1 MLLKLIGSLM
11 IIGASSFIGY
21 ALAKDLKTR
30 QQELRQFQGQIS
42 MLENEIRYMSNP
54 LADAFEKIAEGK
66 SGSSSVIFLKAA
78 EIMKNEAGSSAPD
91 AWKRA
96 VEACISHTSLNKEDE
111 KIIKSFANMLGGSDT
126 EGQLKNIRNFTG
138 MLENQQKNADEK
150 YKSTAPVYRKLGVL
164 FGIAIVILLL

>member
-11 IIGASSFIGY
+11 VICASSLIGC
-21 ALAKDLKTR
+21 ALAKDLKAR
-30 QQELRQFQGQIS
+30 KQELRQLQGQIC

-54 LADAFEKIAEGK
+54 LADAFEKIAESNSGK
-66 SGSSSVIFLKAA
+66 TAAIFQKAA
-78 EIMKNEAGSSAPD
+78 EIMKNEAGASASD

-126 EGQLKNIRNFTG
+126 EGQLKNIRNFIG
-138 MLENQQKNADEK
+138 MLERQQKNADERCS
-150 YKSTAPVYRKLGVL
+150 STAPVYRKLGVL
-164 FGIAIVILLL
+164 FGITIVILLL